1 MTAASPA
8 VRSSAALA
16 TLTKDNVPLPF
27 VPSAC
32 PLEPSELGRV
42 NAVQNYL
49 IRYHLHILV
58 HYSLQQYMLMY

>member
-1 MTAASPA
+1 MFPDVVVKVTAASPA

-27 VPSAC
+27 VPNAC

-42 NAVQNYL
+42 NAVPPDVN
-49 IRYHLHILV
+49 I
-58 HYSLQQYMLMY
+58 